1 VSRDQKRT
9 VSSQTRYSPLSG
21 PSTAAPPYANI
32 TLLLE
37 LVMGVGLLAGALLAR
52 LKRFTQHAWC
62 QSVIVLVNLVLIV
75 VTMLPSFRV
84 HVAPR
89 IPLKL
94 GKAYY
99 AVATAHA
106 ALENLAESGGL
117 YILLAVGTSLL
128 PPRLRIRNYKVWM
141 RTVLVLWWAVL
152 LLGVA
157 TYARWYIPHMFRK

>member
-1 VSRDQKRT
+1 MSRDQRRT
-9 VSSQTRYSPLSG
+9 DGGQTRDSPLSG
-21 PSTAAPPYANI
+21 LSTAAPPYANLI
-32 TLLLE
+32 LLLE

-62 QSVIVLVNLVLIV
+62 QSVVVLVNLLLIV
-75 VTMLPSFRV
+75 LTMLPSFRA

-99 AVATAHA
+99 ALATAHA
-106 ALENLAESGGL
+106 ALGTLAEGGGL

-128 PPRLRIRNYKVWM
+128 PTRLRIRNYKLWM
-141 RTVLVLWWAVL
+141 RTVLVLWWVVL

-157 TYARWYIPHMFRK
+157 TYARWYVPHMFRK

>member
-1 VSRDQKRT
+1 
-9 VSSQTRYSPLSG
+9 LSG
-21 PSTAAPPYANI
+21 LSTAAPPYANL

-37 LVMGVGLLAGALLAR
+37 LVMGVGLLGGALLAR

-75 VTMLPSFRV
+75 LTMLPSFRV

-99 AVATAHA
+99 ALATAHT
-106 ALENLAESGGL
+106 ALGTLAEGGGL

-128 PPRLRIRNYKVWM
+128 PPRLRIRNYKLWM
-141 RTVLVLWWAVL
+141 RTVLVLWWVVL
-152 LLGVA
+152 LLGVT
-157 TYARWYIPHMFRK
+157 TYARWYVPHMFRK

>member
-1 VSRDQKRT
+1 M
-9 VSSQTRYSPLSG
+9 SG
-21 PSTAAPPYANI
+21 LSTAAPPYANLV
-32 TLLLE
+32 LLLE
-37 LVMGVGLLAGALLAR
+37 LLMGVGLLVGALLAR

-62 QSVIVLVNLVLIV
+62 QSVVVLVNLLLIV
-75 VTMLPSFRV
+75 LTMVPSFRA

-99 AVATAHA
+99 ALATAHA
-106 ALENLAESGGL
+106 ALGTLAEGGGL

-128 PPRLRIRNYKVWM
+128 PVRLRIRNYKPWM
-141 RTVLVLWWAVL
+141 RTVLVLWWVVL

-157 TYARWYIPHMFRK
+157 TYARWYVPHMFRK